1 VVAFVAGMTAMVDDV
16 RRTLALAGVPPARVH
31 ANF

>member
-1 VVAFVAGMTAMVDDV
+1 MTAMVDEV
-16 RRTLALAGVPPARVH
+16 RRTLAAAGVPPARVH